1 MTSIR
6 HQCPHPKC
14 LTHDVAL
21 EVVAWTE
28 IEPNRGIA
36 HLSCPRCKGPSAAQ
50 LTARQAVSFSQL
62 SLHKGDPVADGL
74 YSLINFWPAPPAPLI
89 PEFLPPDIERVYLQ
103 AERNF
108 PTEGNEDAAGSMYRK
123 ALDIGLKKI
132 DPSLTGMLGQRIK
145 KLAADGKLTPEIAE
159 WSNVVRDLGNDAV
172 HEETPLARK
181 ELEDL
186 RGITE
191 MVLRYLFTLPN
202 MIKKRRGEKLSWEP

>member
-6 HQCPHPKC
+6 HQCPHC
-14 LTHDVAL
+14 LTQDVAL
-21 EVVAWTE
+21 EVVAYTE
-28 IEPNRGIA
+28 IEINRGIA

-50 LTARQAVSFSQL
+50 LMARQQFSFSQL
-62 SLHKGDPVADGL
+62 PSIKGDPVDNKQF
-74 YSLINFWPAPPAPLI
+74 SLISFWPAPPAPLI

-132 DPSLTGMLGQRIK
+132 DPSLTGMLGQKIK

-159 WSNVVRDLGNDAV
+159 WSNVVRDLAMM
-172 HEETPLARK
+172 P
-181 ELEDL
+181 
-186 RGITE
+186 
-191 MVLRYLFTLPN
+191 FTR
-202 MIKKRRGEKLSWEP
+202 KRRLRAKNLRTFGGLPKWFCAISLRFQI